1 MVITKKIF
9 NDDSSI
15 PKDGEQIFGPAEDR
29 FSTNTPQIQ
38 AQLARADA
46 LEGQNMARN
55 GNVKKYVTDT
65 RNGVWVTPQDAKP
78 NRNGTPNSN
87 TTGWRISDALEL
99 FRKGISV
106 FKTWFEEPE
115 EEEDEGSTMT
125 RIGVDSDT
133 HILLKK
139 DGIVFYANNS
149 DEELSEVSSFGD
161 HIELGK
167 KFNNENACHNIEV
180 DPIDGLIFNSGNDE
194 VGRLGYSLLNSLS
207 LEARYGSGRTSK
219 LFQDK
224 DYVLL
229 NIDDTNGQ
237 LAWGI
242 EITATGEI
250 YLDGASIFMTGNK
263 TFMKVETKTFNA
275 SISSQSSPVVSHD
288 VDDEPGYTPIGVVG
302 FDIDSANAGY
312 FRLLGCNLSGNNVY
326 FQVRN
331 DSTSDISATFWAD
344 VLYLS
349 N

>member
-115 EEEDEGSTMT
+115 EEEEEGGIKT
-125 RIGVDSDT
+125 RIGEEDST
-133 HILLKK
+133 HIITE
-139 DGIVFYANNS
+139 DSEIGFYANDPEEETVKQVLSISRES
-149 DEELSEVSSFGD
+149 DFS
-161 HIELGK
+161 
-167 KFNNENACHNIEV
+167 NIES
-180 DPIDGLIFNSGNDE
+180 DHLALGADE
-194 VGRLGYSLLNSLS
+194 RLY
-207 LEARYGSGRTSK
+207 
-219 LFQDK
+219 
-224 DYVLL
+224 
-229 NIDDTNGQ
+229 
-237 LAWGI
+237 
-242 EITATGEI
+242 
-250 YLDGASIFMTGNK
+250 
-263 TFMKVETKTFNA
+263 
-275 SISSQSSPVVSHD
+275 
-288 VDDEPGYTPIGVVG
+288 
-302 FDIDSANAGY
+302 
-312 FRLLGCNLSGNNVY
+312 LGCENIGISTDNALDQALITHDLSWDINLQQLLTYILNHIPSGE
-326 FQVRN
+326 
-331 DSTSDISATFWAD
+331 
-344 VLYLS
+344 S
-349 N
+349 NE